1 VGLIAAMGQAGEQPS
16 WMLMTGLFFI
26 TLAVVRAAIGDHF
39 SLSIDEGIYLA
50 GAERA
55 AQGQAPYRDF
65 FLLTGPG
72 TFWLYDVVF
81 RLFGPSL
88 SKARLVVAGE
98 IGFLTTAGF
107 WLLRRLTGRALFS
120 LAAAVLF
127 AGFLLATPARLV
139 ANHRWDSNTL
149 AIAAIV
155 LIAAGM
161 PKRSRVLLVLAGMC
175 AAAAAW
181 VTPPFLIVVAT
192 LGAWM
197 LWREESRR
205 HAAFYALGV
214 VLPSLL
220 AVAVLTKQHAFG
232 PMVHHLLWAGANYSQ
247 ANRVMYGAVLLRDPE
262 MFFGGK
268 EGVELVSPA
277 LRLVAAAVPSIL
289 PLAAYGGLGLLWWRR
304 KRNVVQSPRSKVQGP
319 ARTELYATFRLVLVA
334 SAALLAAAYPRLGA
348 AQLLYLTPVFWV
360 LCAYV
365 LHESLRERWRTPC
378 AVVLGLL
385 ACALLIGAST
395 ATLPRSIATR
405 VGDVRCSTR
414 HHALLSALQAK
425 IKPGDTLFVHPYL
438 PILYFVT
445 GGVNPTRYSFLQ
457 PGMMT
462 GQDEANAV
470 AEIKARPPR
479 WIVWHDFSPELILAN
494 WPNSDPKRLHFR
506 AVEDFILINYH
517 VVDGGADRG
526 YRLFE
531 HDQP

>member
-1 VGLIAAMGQAGEQPS
+1 LIAAVGQAGEEPA
-16 WMLMTGLFFI
+16 WMLMAGLFF
-26 TLAVVRAAIGDHF
+26 TVLVVVRAAIGDHF

-65 FLLTGPG
+65 FTLTGPG

-98 IGFLTTAGF
+98 IAFLTTAVL

-120 LAAAVLF
+120 LAAAAAF

-139 ANHRWDSNTL
+139 ANHRWDSNAL
-149 AIAAIV
+149 AMAAIV
-155 LIAAGM
+155 LIMAGM
-161 PKRSRVLLVLAGMC
+161 PKRSRVLFVLAGVC
-175 AAAAAW
+175 AGAAAW

-192 LGAWM
+192 LGAWV

-205 HAAFYALGV
+205 HAVFYALGV

-220 AVAVLTKQHAFG
+220 AVAVLAKQHAFG
-232 PMVHHLLWAGANYSQ
+232 PMLQHLLWAGANYSQ

-262 MFFGGK
+262 MFFGGR
-268 EGVELVSPA
+268 EGMGLVSPA
-277 LRLVAAAVPSIL
+277 LRLFAAALPSIL
-289 PLAAYGGLGLLWWRR
+289 PLAAYAGLGLLWWKKYKHQDTKAPSGTAPQLLR
-304 KRNVVQSPRSKVQGP
+304 
-319 ARTELYATFRLVLVA
+319 FMMVA

-360 LCAYV
+360 LCACV

-385 ACALLIGAST
+385 ACALLVGAST

-405 VGDVRCSTR
+405 VGDVRCSSR
-414 HHALLSALQAK
+414 HYALLSALQAK

-438 PILYFVT
+438 PMLYFVT

-470 AEIKARPPR
+470 AELKARPPR
-479 WIVWHDFSPELILAN
+479 WVVWHDFSPELILAN

-517 VVDGGADRG
+517 VVDGGEGRG
-526 YRLFE
+526 FRLFE

>member
-1 VGLIAAMGQAGEQPS
+1 
-16 WMLMTGLFFI
+16 MTGLFF
-26 TLAVVRAAIGDHF
+26 TVLVVVRAVIGDHF

-50 GAERA
+50 GGERA

-65 FLLTGPG
+65 FTLTGPG
-72 TFWLYDVVF
+72 TFWLYDLVF

-98 IGFLTTAGF
+98 IAFLTTAVF
-107 WLLRRLTGRALFS
+107 WLLRRLTGRVLFS
-120 LAAAVLF
+120 LAAAAAF
-127 AGFLLATPARLV
+127 AGFLLVTPARLA
-139 ANHRWDSNTL
+139 ANHRWDSNAL
-149 AIAAIV
+149 AIAAIL
-155 LIAAGM
+155 LIAAAM
-161 PKRSRVLLVLAGMC
+161 PKRSRVLFVLAGVC
-175 AAAAAW
+175 AGAAAW

-214 VLPSLL
+214 ALPSLL
-220 AVAVLTKQHAFG
+220 AVAVLAKQHAFG

-247 ANRVMYGAVLLRDPE
+247 ANRVTYGAVLLRDPE

-277 LRLVAAAVPSIL
+277 LRLFAAALPSIP
-289 PLAAYGGLGLLWWRR
+289 PLAAYAGLGLLWWRR

-319 ARTELYATFRLVLVA
+319 AQTEVYATFRLLLVA
-334 SAALLAAAYPRLGA
+334 SGALLAAAYPRLGA

-385 ACALLIGAST
+385 ACLLLIGAST
-395 ATLPRSIATR
+395 ATLPRGIATR
-405 VGDVRCSTR
+405 VGDVRCSSR
-414 HHALLSALQAK
+414 HYALLSALQAK
-425 IKPGDTLFVHPYL
+425 IKPGDSLFVHPYL

-470 AEIKARPPR
+470 AELKARPPR

-494 WPNSDPKRLHFR
+494 WPNADPKRMRFSR
-506 AVEDFILINYH
+506 IEDFIFINYH
-517 VVDGGADRG
+517 QMQDVGGAGKG

>member
-1 VGLIAAMGQAGEQPS
+1 MIAAVGQAGEEPA
-16 WMLMTGLFFI
+16 WMLMAGLFF
-26 TLAVVRAAIGDHF
+26 TVLVVVRAAIGDHF

-98 IGFLTTAGF
+98 IAFLTTAVF

-120 LAAAVLF
+120 LAAAALF

-155 LIAAGM
+155 LVAAGM
-161 PKRSRVLLVLAGMC
+161 PKRSRVLFVLAGMC

-197 LWREESRR
+197 LWHEESRR

-214 VLPSLL
+214 ALPSLA
-220 AVAVLTKQHAFG
+220 AVAVLVCQQAFG
-232 PMVHHLLWAGANYSQ
+232 AMLQHLFWVGANYSQ

-262 MFFGGK
+262 AFFGGK

-277 LRLVAAAVPSIL
+277 LRLLVAAVPSIL
-289 PLAAYGGLGLLWWRR
+289 PVAAYAGLGLLWWR
-304 KRNVVQSPRSKVQGP
+304 KAKHQGTKTP
-319 ARTELYATFRLVLVA
+319 SGTAPQLLRFMMLA

-365 LHESLRERWRTPC
+365 LHESLRERWKTPC
-378 AVVLGLL
+378 AVVLWLL

-405 VGDVRCSTR
+405 VGDVRCSSR
-414 HHALLSALQAK
+414 HYALLSALQAK

-470 AEIKARPPR
+470 AELKARPPR

-517 VVDGGADRG
+517 VVDGGEGRG
-526 YRLFE
+526 FRLFE

>member
-1 VGLIAAMGQAGEQPS
+1 
-16 WMLMTGLFFI
+16 MLVSGLFF
-26 TLAVVRAAIGDHF
+26 TVLVVVRAAIGDHF

-98 IGFLTTAGF
+98 IAFLTTAVF

-120 LAAAVLF
+120 LAAAALF

-139 ANHRWDSNTL
+139 ANHRWDSNAL

-161 PKRSRVLLVLAGMC
+161 PKRSRALFVLAGVC
-175 AAAAAW
+175 AGAAAW

-214 VLPSLL
+214 ALPSV
-220 AVAVLTKQHAFG
+220 AAAAVLVRQQAFG
-232 PMVHHLLWAGANYSQ
+232 AMVHHLLWVGSNYSQ
-247 ANRVMYGAVLLRDPE
+247 ANRVMYGAVLLRDPDL
-262 MFFGGK
+262 FFGGK

-277 LRLVAAAVPSIL
+277 LRLFAAVVPSIL
-289 PLAAYGGLGLLWWRR
+289 PVAAYAALGLLWW
-304 KRNVVQSPRSKVQGP
+304 KKYKHQATKAPSPPPLG
-319 ARTELYATFRLVLVA
+319 VLVSWWFKGATGRLLPLLAVA
-334 SAALLAAAYPRLGA
+334 SLALLAAAYPRLGA
-348 AQLLYLTPVFWV
+348 AQLLYVAPLFWV

-395 ATLPRSIATR
+395 ATLPRGIATR
-405 VGDVRCSTR
+405 VGDVRCSSR
-414 HHALLSALQAK
+414 HYALLSTLQAK

-462 GQDEANAV
+462 GQDEATAV
-470 AEIKARPPR
+470 ADLKARPPR

-494 WPNSDPKRLHFR
+494 WPNSDPKRLDFR

-517 VVDGGADRG
+517 VVDGGEGRG
-526 YRLFE
+526 FRLFE